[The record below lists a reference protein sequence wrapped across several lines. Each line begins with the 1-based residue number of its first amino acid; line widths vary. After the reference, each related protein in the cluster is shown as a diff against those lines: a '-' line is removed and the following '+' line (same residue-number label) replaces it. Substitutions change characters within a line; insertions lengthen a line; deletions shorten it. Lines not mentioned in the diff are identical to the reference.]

1 MSEPSPPPSPF
12 PPPFPPPSPFPPP
25 APPPSPSPPPPVPWE
40 ETSAHFNVSD
50 SDIGYSL
57 LCAFLFPPKVLLE
70 GCVCRWRFC
79 PSLSRASPAFSMVV
93 LFVRT
98 RQGSMMGDF
107 VPSKE
112 ISNLFPYLTC
122 SLSLSLSLSRY
133 QFKNRLFYRLV
144 RRSHVVRSIPTREPN
159 LFRPFAPAKP
169 HASAAAVR

>member
-57 LCAFLFPPKVLLE
+57 LCAFLFPPKVLL
-70 GCVCRWRFC
+70 GVVCVVGGSVRLARAYRRILWWSFRAHTPGIDDGRF
-79 PSLSRASPAFSMVV
+79 SLE
-93 LFVRT
+93 
-98 RQGSMMGDF
+98 GDF
-107 VPSKE
+107 K
-112 ISNLFPYLTC
+112 LFPYLT
-122 SLSLSLSLSRY
+122 LGVFSLSRY